1 MPDYS
6 KELAYFNSGSKRSE
20 DYCKRKELLTIIMF
34 ERGVDEALKASEL
47 GPERIKDLKKLTEM
61 LRL

>member
-6 KELAYFNSGSKRSE
+6 KELAYFNNGSKRSE
-20 DYCKRKELLTIIMF
+20 GYYKRKELFTIIMF

-47 GPERIKDLKKLTEM
+47 GPERIKDLEKLIGM